1 MLVSSLVVYS
11 DYLSVVSS
19 QSDIV
24 LSALLVDNLN
34 SHVFTVDTL
43 WLFNIAME
51 NGPFIDGLPIKKR

>member
-1 MLVSSLVVYS
+1 MLVSSLVVYN

-34 SHVFTVDTL
+34 SHVFTVDHV
-43 WLFNIAME
+43 
-51 NGPFIDGLPIKKR
+51 

>member
-24 LSALLVDNLN
+24 LSALLVDTLN
-34 SHVFTVDTL
+34 SHVFTVD
-43 WLFNIAME
+43 NV
-51 NGPFIDGLPIKKR
+51 